1 MKALRGRKVSTCA
14 FPCGTR
20 GIRLQRNR
28 SNDPPHLLYVCL
40 VGISVVGVEMLTS
53 YAVVEEPPKEDSEYC
68 KTHMILEDHLRPNCP
83 IEEASVRWVPEPPV
97 VVSAYILAGL

>member
-1 MKALRGRKVSTCA
+1 
-14 FPCGTR
+14 
-20 GIRLQRNR
+20 
-28 SNDPPHLLYVCL
+28 
-40 VGISVVGVEMLTS
+40 MLTS

-97 VVSAYILAGL
+97 VVSAYILAGLQWGTYAYTPSFTSRWPSTLLCAIMWEKLVEAWIIAIDLSA